1 MENSMKNTIALVS
14 LLLGTHFAF
23 AHASDGVKEL
33 KIPNGDLSVPTSADE
48 DKLLVTDDSQ
58 QFDQLVGEN
67 RVMTHVDFSSVTGQS
82 APLLVESMNE
92 STVKILG
99 SVGSLFPQ
107 A

>member
-58 QFDQLVGEN
+58 
-67 RVMTHVDFSSVTGQS
+67 
-82 APLLVESMNE
+82 
-92 STVKILG
+92 
-99 SVGSLFPQ
+99 
-107 A
+107 